1 MQSSNLGKLSE
12 GRFNGGRLNG
22 GNVELK
28 DVDGNVKLLEQSNMQ
43 NDKCHQL
50 ISDFD

>member
-1 MQSSNLGKLSE
+1 MQLTESNLGKLSE

-28 DVDGNVKLLEQSNMQ
+28 DVDGNVKLLEQSDMQ
-43 NDKCHQL
+43 KDNDN
-50 ISDFD
+50 